1 MRVDALINI
10 ECIYFKIRIVWSS
23 IATMAKYP
31 NRFISMLLR
40 THLWII
46 LPKGMMQI
54 ILKNY
59 RDFWQNVVSS
69 YYFKVVVID
78 SKSFFFYYIECDLHL
93 INIPWLFLK
102 ECYSD
107 LLVIYMSFFIS
118 VQHLLTKLTA
128 SSYTDWNSSSMNY
141 Q

>member
-10 ECIYFKIRIVWSS
+10 ECIYFIIRIVWSS

-31 NRFISMLLR
+31 NRFIRMLLR

-78 SKSFFFYYIECDLHL
+78 SKSFFFLLHRM
-93 INIPWLFLK
+93 W
-102 ECYSD
+102 
-107 LLVIYMSFFIS
+107 
-118 VQHLLTKLTA
+118 
-128 SSYTDWNSSSMNY
+128 SSSDKYSLTISEGMLFWFTCYLYELLHFCSTLVNQTNSFLVY
-141 Q
+141 WLK

>member
-118 VQHLLTKLTA
+118 VQHFLTKLTA

>member
-128 SSYTDWNSSSMNY
+128 SSYTNWNSSSMNY

>member
-1 MRVDALINI
+1 MRVDAHIDI
-10 ECIYFKIRIVWSS
+10 ECICFKTRTVWPC
-23 IATMAKYP
+23 IAIMAKSP
-31 NRFISMLLR
+31 NRFISMLLQ
-40 THLWII
+40 TQLWII

-107 LLVIYMSFFIS
+107 LLAFYMSFFIS
-118 VQHLLTKLTA
+118 IQHLLTKLTA
-128 SSYTDWNSSSMNY
+128 SSYTDWNGSSMNY